1 MRNLHN
7 WGYIAEVLRD
17 FRDGVSFE
25 RMQAKM
31 RKFLDEGESVE
42 APFQIIAAAAGIA
55 PQFPEIQDV
64 TFKSQN
70 MKADWAAFLYK
81 KGYADPAGRVLKDF
95 NYIDMEVGGLNKA
108 KIGERLSAPARQL
121 WIPTTAL
128 SVQHLL
134 HLRKKLAQYTGLG
147 DQYEDVMLTEKL
159 RTSFKLGKYFHVRSK
174 REELN
179 SGVTC
184 TENGMFETDTGWAV
198 IEDCTLQGQ
207 AFVDDFVSSSAPRK
221 PALMPE
227 LGMGFGP
234 SNMDTR
240 PGPIYCRSEDR
251 EMMEI
256 LYGKTL
262 HDDKRDAAM
271 YTAAQSAMKNQLFS
285 ESKTMNLSQKTAAL
299 MTNLKTVGADL
310 LRLQRGRAT
319 LHSAKRVIFSVMPI
333 KWGFLNRL
341 TGKAKKIENHPLTDL
356 GLALVLHG
364 ATNFAISDVAKREK
378 YLKYT
383 EEMLAA
389 AGVNAS
395 LKMVPIEDRS
405 EEHTS
410 ELQSR

>member
-1 MRNLHN
+1 
-7 WGYIAEVLRD
+7 
-17 FRDGVSFE
+17 
-25 RMQAKM
+25 MQAKM
-31 RKFLDEGESVE
+31 RKFLDEGESLE
-42 APFQIIAAAAGIA
+42 ALFPIIAAAAGIA

-70 MKADWAAFLYK
+70 MKADWTAFLYK
-81 KGYADPAGRVLKDF
+81 EGYADPAGRVLKDF
-95 NYIDMEVGGLNKA
+95 NYIDLEVGDLNRA

-134 HLRKKLAQYTGLG
+134 HLRKKLAQHAEPCST
-147 DQYEDVMLTEKL
+147 YEDVMLTEKL
-159 RTSFKLGKYFHVRSK
+159 RTSFKLGKYFHVENK
-174 REELN
+174 RVLLN
-179 SGVTC
+179 SGTTC
-184 TENGMFETDTGWAV
+184 TENGMFKTDTGWAV

-207 AFVDDFVSSSAPRK
+207 VFVNDFVSSSTLEQPRK
-221 PALMPE
+221 PALVPE

-234 SNMDTR
+234 SELSL
-240 PGPIYCRSEDR
+240 Y
-251 EMMEI
+251 MEF
-256 LYGKTL
+256 LRGKTL
-262 HDDKRDAAM
+262 HDWTHDDNRDAAM
-271 YTAAQSAMKNQLFS
+271 YAAAQTAMKNQLFS

-299 MTNLKTVGADL
+299 MTNLKTVGTDL

-395 LKMVPIEDRS
+395 LKMVPIEDMLDKIFEGVGSS
-405 EEHTS
+405 EAVSKLKDMVKDTGESLPTKTS
-410 ELQSR
+410 E

>member
-17 FRDGVSFE
+17 FRDGASFE

-42 APFQIIAAAAGIA
+42 ALFQIIAAAAGIA

-64 TFKSQN
+64 TFKSQS
-70 MKADWAAFLYK
+70 MKADWVAFLFRE
-81 KGYADPAGRVLKDF
+81 GYADPAGRVLKDF
-95 NYIDMEVGGLNKA
+95 NYIDMEVGDLNRA

-134 HLRKKLAQYTGLG
+134 HLRKKLARYTGLG

-159 RTSFKLGKYFHVRSK
+159 RTSFKLGKYFHVENK
-174 REELN
+174 RVELN
-179 SGVTC
+179 SEVTC
-184 TENGMFETDTGWAV
+184 TENGMFKTDTGWAI

-207 AFVDDFVSSSAPRK
+207 MFVNDFVSSSTLEQPRTK
-221 PALMPE
+221 
-227 LGMGFGP
+227 FGP
-234 SNMDTR
+234 FEKAASA
-240 PGPIYCRSEDR
+240 G
-251 EMMEI
+251 
-256 LYGKTL
+256 TL
-262 HDDKRDAAM
+262 HE
-271 YTAAQSAMKNQLFS
+271 YVIAQSAVKNQLFS

-299 MTNLKTVGADL
+299 MTNLKTVGTDL

-395 LKMVPIEDRS
+395 LKMVPIEDMLDKIFEGVGNS
-405 EEHTS
+405 EAVSKLKDMVKDTGDSIATKTS
-410 ELQSR
+410 E